1 MIAVSNNTLPQ
12 VSSGKPLSVATA
24 VCRESFAAA
33 AAFPSLEMGRTFKTR
48 KVHDISMTSHD
59 RSVI

>member
-33 AAFPSLEMGRTFKTR
+33 AFPSLEMGRTLKTR